1 MGDILGKFAKNQ
13 QQEQKPEQSVEI
25 PNAQADLGRGED
37 MIGKLGAKTQETQ
50 VAAKESSV
58 ETSQEKGEPLVDDPN
73 TWTKESAFKEI
84 KKLREENK
92 VSRLKYQEQIEKIK
106 TEADARLLQ
115 KEEEAKQLADAKK
128 ELDRIKAEQE
138 DKKRDLSEKVAYR
151 EAKLMEMQNLM
162 DAKEKD
168 FQNKISNYETALR
181 TYEAE
186 KAAESEIYKNRIQEE
201 LGKVPE
207 KYRDYANLIVKGAG
221 DPRDALL
228 ALNEASLKGMFEDK
242 TIIVNHSVPG
252 ATDGARSNKE
262 RLEEINKE
270 QRSKMTS
277 AQKIKESL
285 KQVRSGQPNSAVRL
299 K

>member
-13 QQEQKPEQSVEI
+13 QQEQKLEQSVET
-25 PNAQADLGRGED
+25 QTTQEDLGRGVD
-37 MIGKLGAKTQETQ
+37 MIGKLGVKTQEAQ
-50 VAAKESSV
+50 VAAKELS
-58 ETSQEKGEPLVDDPN
+58 EENTQDKGGVLVDDPN

-106 TEADARLLQ
+106 SEADVRLLQ
-115 KEEEAKQLADAKK
+115 KEEEAKQLAEAKK

-151 EAKLMEMQNLM
+151 EAKLTELQGLM
-162 DAKEKD
+162 DAKERD
-168 FQNKISNYETALR
+168 YQNKISNYETTLK